1 VIQGGPSPSLLKHN
15 GAVEPYRDPARPVDE
30 RAEDLISRMTLE
42 EKAGLLFHSILIPG
56 PNGSV
61 TEGPTGLRAQE
72 PATAYISGR
81 LMSHFNL
88 AGVMAARALAEW
100 HNRVQ
105 QLAQETRLG
114 IPVTLSSDPRHGFA
128 NLGAAFA
135 AGSFSQWPEAIGL
148 GAIGDEALVEH
159 FGDVVRR
166 EYLAVGLRVA
176 LHPQAD
182 LATEPRWARIAGT
195 FGEDAELAGRLVAAY
210 IRGLRGGEHLG
221 PKSVASMVKHF
232 PGGGP
237 QLDGEDPHFAYGR
250 EQVYPGDNFE
260 YHLVPFEAA
269 LAAGVTQVMPYYGM
283 PVGTHFEEVGFG
295 FNRGII
301 TGLLREKY
309 GFDGIVCTDWALVT
323 DHTVFGVPY
332 PGRAWGAEHLSRE
345 DRVLKIFEAGCDQ
358 LGGESCPEV
367 VVSLVGSGRLAVERV
382 DLSVRRLLRE
392 KFVLGLF
399 DHPFVDPDE
408 ADRLVGNPELRA
420 DGFSAQRR
428 SCTLLKNDGES
439 DAGAVLPLHEGSRI
453 FCVGVDADVAA
464 RYGVVVERPADAEFA
479 VVRLEAPFE
488 KRETGLERYFHA
500 GRLAFSDQELRD
512 VFAITDAVPT
522 VVEVKL
528 ERPIVLTEIA
538 SRAAA
543 LVGTYGASDEALLDV
558 VFGRAAPE
566 GRLPFEL
573 PSSMAEVEV
582 QRSDVPFD
590 TENPLYPFGFGLR
603 Y

>member
-1 VIQGGPSPSLLKHN
+1 M
-15 GAVEPYRDPARPVDE
+15 EPYRDPARPVAE
-30 RAEDLISRMTLE
+30 RIEDLISRMTLE

-61 TEGPTGLRAQE
+61 TEGPTGVRAQE

-88 AGVMAARALAEW
+88 AGVMPARALAEW

-135 AGSFSQWPEAIGL
+135 AGAFSQWPEAIGF
-148 GAIGDEALVEH
+148 GAIGDEKLVEH

-221 PKSVASMVKHF
+221 PESVAAMVKHF

-237 QLDGEDPHFAYGR
+237 QRDGEDPHFAYGR
-250 EQVYPGDNFE
+250 EQVYPGDNFD

-283 PVGTHFEEVGFG
+283 PVGTRFEEVGFG

-323 DHTVFGVPY
+323 DHVVFGEPY
-332 PGRAWGAEHLSRE
+332 PGRAWGIEHLSRE

-358 LGGESCPEV
+358 LGGEACPEV
-367 VVSLVGSGRLAVERV
+367 VVALVTSGRLAVERV
-382 DLSVRRLLRE
+382 DVSVRRLLRE

-399 DHPFVDPDE
+399 DNPFVDPDE
-408 ADRLVGNPELRA
+408 ADRFVGNAELRGE
-420 DGFSAQRR
+420 GFSAQQR
-428 SCTLLKNDGES
+428 SCTLLKNGGES
-439 DAGAVLPLHEGSRI
+439 DAGAVLPLREGSRI
-453 FCVGVDADVAA
+453 FCVGVDAEEAA
-464 RYGVVVERPADAEFA
+464 RYGVVVERPADAEYA
-479 VVRLEAPFE
+479 VVRLKAPFE
-488 KRETGLERYFHA
+488 KREGGLERYFHA
-500 GRLAFSDQELRD
+500 GSLDFDDADLGEVRRLL
-512 VFAITDAVPT
+512 DAVPT

-528 ERPIVLTEIA
+528 ERPIVL
-538 SRAAA
+538 SKLNDDAAA
-543 LVGTYGASDEALLDV
+543 VVGTYGASDGAFLDV

-573 PSSMAEVEV
+573 PSSMAEVEA
-582 QRSDVPFD
+582 QRPDVPSD
-590 TENPLYPFGFGLR
+590 TGHPLYPRGHGLSYGR
-603 Y
+603 SAQSEAPTTG

>member
-1 VIQGGPSPSLLKHN
+1 LAQAPGFRDLNHN
-15 GAVEPYRDPARPVDE
+15 GTMEPYEDPTRPVAE
-30 RAEDLISRMTLE
+30 RVEDLLGRMTLE

-61 TEGPTGLRAQE
+61 TEGPTGMRAQE
-72 PATAYISGR
+72 PATAYISDR

-88 AGVMAARALAEW
+88 AGVMASRAHAEW

-105 QLAQETRLG
+105 ELAANTRLG

-135 AGSFSQWPEAIGL
+135 AGAFSQWPEAIGF
-148 GAIGDEALVEH
+148 GAIGDEVLAEQ
-159 FGDVVRR
+159 FGDAVRR

-195 FGEDAELAGRLVAAY
+195 FGEDAGLASRLVAAY
-210 IRGLRGGEHLG
+210 IRGLRGGERLG
-221 PKSVASMVKHF
+221 PTSVAAMVKHF

-250 EQVYPGDNFE
+250 EQIYPGDHFD
-260 YHLVPFEAA
+260 YHLRPFEAA
-269 LAAGVTQVMPYYGM
+269 LEAGVTQVMPYYGM
-283 PVGTHFEEVGFG
+283 PIGTEHEEVGFG

-323 DHTVFGVPY
+323 DHKVFGEPY
-332 PGRAWGAEHLSRE
+332 PGRAWGVEHLSRE
-345 DRVLKIFEAGCDQ
+345 DRVLRIFEAGCDQ
-358 LGGESCPEV
+358 LGGEACPEV
-367 VVSLVGSGRLAVERV
+367 VVALVTSGRLTEDRV
-382 DLSVRRLLRE
+382 DVSVRRVLRE

-399 DHPFVDPDE
+399 EDPFVDPDE
-408 ADRLVGNPELRA
+408 AERFVGNAELRA
-420 DGFSAQRR
+420 QGTEAQRR
-428 SCTLLKNDGES
+428 SCTLLKNGRAGDGP
-439 DAGAVLPLHEGSRI
+439 VLPLREGTRV
-453 FCVGVDADVAA
+453 FCLGLDADEAASYGQVVKQPGDADVAL
-464 RYGVVVERPADAEFA
+464 
-479 VVRLEAPFE
+479 VRLQAPFE
-488 KRETGLERYFHA
+488 MRSSGLERFFHA
-500 GRLAFSDQELRD
+500 GSLDFPHEELGD
-512 VFAITDAVPT
+512 LVALMEAVPT

-528 ERPIVLTEIA
+528 ERPVVLTEIA
-538 SRAAA
+538 SRAAGLLA
-543 LVGTYGASDEALLDV
+543 SYGASDATILDV
-558 VFGRAAPE
+558 IFGRAAPE
-566 GRLPFEL
+566 GNLPFDL
-573 PSSMAEVEV
+573 PSSMDEVRA

-590 TENPLYPFGFGLR
+590 TANPLFRFGFGLR

>member
-1 VIQGGPSPSLLKHN
+1 M
-15 GAVEPYRDPARPVDE
+15 EPYRDPARPVTE
-30 RAEDLISRMTLE
+30 RVEDLISRMTLE

-61 TEGPTGLRAQE
+61 TEGPTGMRAQE
-72 PATAYISGR
+72 PATAYVSGR

-88 AGVMAARALAEW
+88 AGVMPARALAQW

-135 AGSFSQWPEAIGL
+135 AGAFSQWPEAIGF
-148 GAIGDEALVEH
+148 GAIGDEELVEH

-221 PKSVASMVKHF
+221 PESVAAMVKHF

-250 EQVYPGDNFE
+250 EQVYPGDNFD

-283 PVGTHFEEVGFG
+283 PVETRFEEVGFG

-323 DHTVFGVPY
+323 DHVVFGEPY
-332 PGRAWGAEHLSRE
+332 PGRAWGVEHLSRK

-358 LGGESCPEV
+358 LGGEACPEV
-367 VVSLVGSGRLAVERV
+367 VVALVTSGRLAVERV
-382 DLSVRRLLRE
+382 DVSVRRLLRE

-399 DHPFVDPDE
+399 DNPFVDPDE
-408 ADRLVGNPELRA
+408 ADRFVGNAELRG
-420 DGFSAQRR
+420 DGFLAQQR
-428 SCTLLKNDGES
+428 SCTLLKNGGES
-439 DAGAVLPLHEGSRI
+439 DAGAVLPLREGSRI
-453 FCVGVDADVAA
+453 FCVGVDAEEAA
-464 RYGVVVERPADAEFA
+464 RYGVVVERPADAEYA
-479 VVRLEAPFE
+479 VVRLKAPFE
-488 KRETGLERYFHA
+488 KREAGLERHFHA
-500 GRLAFSDQELRD
+500 GSLDFDDADLGEVRRLLE
-512 VFAITDAVPT
+512 AVPT

-528 ERPIVLTEIA
+528 ERPIVL
-538 SRAAA
+538 SKLNDDAAA
-543 LVGTYGASDEALLDV
+543 VVGTYGASDEAFLDV

-582 QRSDVPFD
+582 QRPDVPSD
-590 TENPLYPFGFGLR
+590 TAHPLYRQGHGLSYGR
-603 Y
+603 

>member
-1 VIQGGPSPSLLKHN
+1 MPS
-15 GAVEPYRDPARPVDE
+15 R
-30 RAEDLISRMTLE
+30 
-42 EKAGLLFHSILIPG
+42 
-56 PNGSV
+56 
-61 TEGPTGLRAQE
+61 
-72 PATAYISGR
+72 
-81 LMSHFNL
+81 
-88 AGVMAARALAEW
+88 EW

-135 AGSFSQWPEAIGL
+135 AGAFSQWPEAIGF
-148 GAIGDEALVEH
+148 GAIGDEKLVEH

-221 PKSVASMVKHF
+221 PESVAAMVKHF

-250 EQVYPGDNFE
+250 EQVYPGDNFD
-260 YHLVPFEAA
+260 YHLVPFVAA

-283 PVGTHFEEVGFG
+283 PVGTSFEEVGFG

-323 DHTVFGVPY
+323 DHVVFGEPY
-332 PGRAWGAEHLSRE
+332 PGRAWGIEHLSRE

-358 LGGESCPEV
+358 LGGEACPEV
-367 VVSLVGSGRLAVERV
+367 VVALVTSGRLAVERV
-382 DLSVRRLLRE
+382 DVSVRRLLRE

-399 DHPFVDPDE
+399 DNPFVDPDE
-408 ADRLVGNPELRA
+408 ADRFVGNAELRG
-420 DGFSAQRR
+420 DGFSAQQR
-428 SCTLLKNDGES
+428 SCTLLKNGGES
-439 DAGAVLPLHEGSRI
+439 DAGAVLPLREGSRI
-453 FCVGVDADVAA
+453 FCVGVDAEEAA
-464 RYGVVVERPADAEFA
+464 RYGVVVERPADAEYA
-479 VVRLEAPFE
+479 VVRLKAPFE
-488 KRETGLERYFHA
+488 TREGGLERYFHA
-500 GRLAFSDQELRD
+500 GSLDFDDADLGEVRRLL
-512 VFAITDAVPT
+512 DAVPT

-528 ERPIVLTEIA
+528 ERPIVL
-538 SRAAA
+538 SKLNDDAAA
-543 LVGTYGASDEALLDV
+543 VVGTYGASDGAFLDV

-573 PSSMAEVEV
+573 PSSMAEVEA
-582 QRSDVPFD
+582 QRPDVPSD
-590 TENPLYPFGFGLR
+590 TSHPLYPRGHGLSYGR
-603 Y
+603 SAQSEAPTTG

>member
-1 VIQGGPSPSLLKHN
+1 M
-15 GAVEPYRDPARPVDE
+15 EPYRDPARPVAE
-30 RAEDLISRMTLE
+30 RIEDLFSRMTLE

-61 TEGPTGLRAQE
+61 TEGPTGMRAQE

-88 AGVMAARALAEW
+88 AAVMPARALAEW

-135 AGSFSQWPEAIGL
+135 AGAFSQWPEAIGF
-148 GAIGDEALVEH
+148 GAIGDEKLVEH

-221 PKSVASMVKHF
+221 PESVAAMVKHF

-250 EQVYPGDNFE
+250 EQVYPGDNFD
-260 YHLVPFEAA
+260 YHLVPFVAA

-283 PVGTHFEEVGFG
+283 PVGTSFEEVGFG

-323 DHTVFGVPY
+323 DHVVFGEPY
-332 PGRAWGAEHLSRE
+332 PGRAWGIEHLSRE

-358 LGGESCPEV
+358 LGGEACPEV
-367 VVSLVGSGRLAVERV
+367 VVALVTSGRLAVERV
-382 DLSVRRLLRE
+382 DVSVRRLLRE

-399 DHPFVDPDE
+399 DNPFVDPDE
-408 ADRLVGNPELRA
+408 ADRFVGNAELRG
-420 DGFSAQRR
+420 DGFSAQQR
-428 SCTLLKNDGES
+428 SCTLLKNGGES
-439 DAGAVLPLHEGSRI
+439 DAGAVLPLREGSRI
-453 FCVGVDADVAA
+453 FCVGVDAEEAA
-464 RYGVVVERPADAEFA
+464 RYGVVVERPADAEYA
-479 VVRLEAPFE
+479 VVRLKAPFE
-488 KRETGLERYFHA
+488 TREGGLERYFHA
-500 GRLAFSDQELRD
+500 GSLDFDDADLGEVRRLL
-512 VFAITDAVPT
+512 DAVPT

-528 ERPIVLTEIA
+528 ERPIVL
-538 SRAAA
+538 SKLNDDAAA
-543 LVGTYGASDEALLDV
+543 VVGTYGASDGAFLDV

-573 PSSMAEVEV
+573 PSSMAEVEA
-582 QRSDVPFD
+582 QRPDVPSD
-590 TENPLYPFGFGLR
+590 TSHPLYPRGHGLSYGR
-603 Y
+603 SAQSEAPTTG